1 MQTCPKCKQ
10 LIEDDSWF
18 CDQCGTELM
27 VCPSC
32 RTIKRGMTCNQCGTK
47 LVTAKAFA
55 QNGGNV
61 KDPTTPPVGNTQNIG
76 PTQAPNVNPNPVS
89 QPPTGFV
96 GQHTP
101 NTGQPISNTGQPMP
115 NTGQQTPNTGQP
127 MPNTGQPIAD
137 TNSDR
142 TMRPGATP
150 PPPPSRQPQAKPGHL
165 VCQNPSIR
173 LGIGD
178 GAIIGRRGSYAQV
191 FAGQGYVSGNH
202 ARLQYNASGQF
213 EVVDLGSTNGT
224 FVNGQQ
230 LAPNMPRVVNVG
242 DIVKFANLEFAVQ
255 I

>member
-1 MQTCPKCKQ
+1 
-10 LIEDDSWF
+10 
-18 CDQCGTELM
+18 
-27 VCPSC
+27 
-32 RTIKRGMTCNQCGTK
+32 MTCNQCGTK

-55 QNGGNV
+55 QNGGSV
-61 KDPTTPPVGNTQNIG
+61 KDPTTPPVGNTQNVG
-76 PTQAPNVNPNPVS
+76 PSPTPNVNSNPVP

-96 GQHTP
+96 GQP
-101 NTGQPISNTGQPMP
+101 MPNTGQPMP
-115 NTGQQTPNTGQP
+115 NTGQQVVTP
-127 MPNTGQPIAD
+127 GQPIAD
-137 TNSDR
+137 MNTDR

-150 PPPPSRQPQAKPGHL
+150 PPPPRQPQAKPGHL
-165 VCQNPSIR
+165 VCHNPSIR

-178 GAIIGRRGSYAQV
+178 GAIIGRRGSYAQA

-230 LAPNMPRVVNVG
+230 LAPNIPRVVNVG

>member
-1 MQTCPKCKQ
+1 
-10 LIEDDSWF
+10 
-18 CDQCGTELM
+18 
-27 VCPSC
+27 
-32 RTIKRGMTCNQCGTK
+32 MTCNQCGTK

-55 QNGGNV
+55 QNGGSV
-61 KDPTTPPVGNTQNIG
+61 KDPTTPPVGNTQNVG
-76 PTQAPNVNPNPVS
+76 PSPTPNVNSNPVP

-96 GQHTP
+96 GQ
-101 NTGQPISNTGQPMP
+101 PMP
-115 NTGQQTPNTGQP
+115 NTGQHTPNTGQP
-127 MPNTGQPIAD
+127 MPNTGQQVVTPGQPIAD
-137 TNSDR
+137 MNSDR

-150 PPPPSRQPQAKPGHL
+150 PPPPRQPQAKPGHL

-178 GAIIGRRGSYAQV
+178 GAIIGRRGSYAQA

-202 ARLQYNASGQF
+202 ARLQYNACGQF
-213 EVVDLGSTNGT
+213 EIVDLGSTNGT

-230 LAPNMPRVVNVG
+230 LTPNMPRVVNVG

>member
-1 MQTCPKCKQ
+1 
-10 LIEDDSWF
+10 
-18 CDQCGTELM
+18 
-27 VCPSC
+27 
-32 RTIKRGMTCNQCGTK
+32 MTCNQCGTK

-55 QNGGNV
+55 QNGGCV
-61 KDPTTPPVGNTQNIG
+61 KDPTTPPVGNTQNVG
-76 PTQAPNVNPNPVS
+76 PSPTPNVNSNPVP

-96 GQHTP
+96 GQP
-101 NTGQPISNTGQPMP
+101 MPNTGQPMP
-115 NTGQQTPNTGQP
+115 NTGQQVVTP
-127 MPNTGQPIAD
+127 GQPIAD
-137 TNSDR
+137 MNTDR

-150 PPPPSRQPQAKPGHL
+150 PPPTRQPQAKPGHL

-178 GAIIGRRGSYAQV
+178 GAIIGRRGSYAQA

-202 ARLQYNASGQF
+202 ARLQYNACGQF

>member
-55 QNGGNV
+55 QNGGSV
-61 KDPTTPPVGNTQNIG
+61 KDPTTPPVGNTQNVG
-76 PTQAPNVNPNPVS
+76 PSPTPNVNQNHNS
-89 QPPTGFV
+89 QPHTGFV

-101 NTGQPISNTGQPMP
+101 NTGQPI
-115 NTGQQTPNTGQP
+115 
-127 MPNTGQPIAD
+127 AD
-137 TNSDR
+137 MNSDR

-150 PPPPSRQPQAKPGHL
+150 PPPPPRQPQAKPGHL

-178 GAIIGRRGSYAQV
+178 GAIIGRRGSYAQA

-202 ARLQYNASGQF
+202 ARLQYNACGQF
-213 EVVDLGSTNGT
+213 EIVDLGSTNGT

>member
-1 MQTCPKCKQ
+1 
-10 LIEDDSWF
+10 
-18 CDQCGTELM
+18 
-27 VCPSC
+27 
-32 RTIKRGMTCNQCGTK
+32 MTCNQCGTK

-55 QNGGNV
+55 QNGGSV

-76 PTQAPNVNPNPVS
+76 PSPTPNVNSNPVP

-96 GQHTP
+96 GQPMPNTGQHTP
-101 NTGQPISNTGQPMP
+101 NTGQQVV
-115 NTGQQTPNTGQP
+115 TP
-127 MPNTGQPIAD
+127 GQPIAD
-137 TNSDR
+137 MNSDR

-150 PPPPSRQPQAKPGHL
+150 PPPPRQPQAKPGHL

-178 GAIIGRRGSYAQV
+178 GAIIGRRGSYAQA

>member
-55 QNGGNV
+55 QNGGSV
-61 KDPTTPPVGNTQNIG
+61 KDPTTPPVGNTQNVG
-76 PTQAPNVNPNPVS
+76 PSPTSNVNSNPIP

-96 GQHTP
+96 GQP
-101 NTGQPISNTGQPMP
+101 MPNTGQPMP
-115 NTGQQTPNTGQP
+115 NTGQQVVTP
-127 MPNTGQPIAD
+127 GQPIAD
-137 TNSDR
+137 MNTDR

-150 PPPPSRQPQAKPGHL
+150 PPPPRQPQAKPGHL

-178 GAIIGRRGSYAQV
+178 GAIIGRRGSYAQA

>member
-1 MQTCPKCKQ
+1 
-10 LIEDDSWF
+10 
-18 CDQCGTELM
+18 
-27 VCPSC
+27 
-32 RTIKRGMTCNQCGTK
+32 MTCNQCGTK

-55 QNGGNV
+55 QNGGSV
-61 KDPTTPPVGNTQNIG
+61 KDPTTPPVGNTQNVG
-76 PTQAPNVNPNPVS
+76 PSPTPNVNSNPIP

-96 GQHTP
+96 GQ
-101 NTGQPISNTGQPMP
+101 PMP
-115 NTGQQTPNTGQP
+115 NTGQHMPNTGQP
-127 MPNTGQPIAD
+127 MPNTGHQVVTPGQPIAD
-137 TNSDR
+137 MNTDS

-150 PPPPSRQPQAKPGHL
+150 PPPPRQPQAKPGHL

-178 GAIIGRRGSYAQV
+178 GAIIGRRGSYAQA

>member
-1 MQTCPKCKQ
+1 
-10 LIEDDSWF
+10 
-18 CDQCGTELM
+18 
-27 VCPSC
+27 
-32 RTIKRGMTCNQCGTK
+32 MTCNQCGTK

-55 QNGGNV
+55 QNGGSV
-61 KDPTTPPVGNTQNIG
+61 KDPTTPPVGNTQNVG
-76 PTQAPNVNPNPVS
+76 PSPTPNVNSNPVP

-96 GQHTP
+96 GQ
-101 NTGQPISNTGQPMP
+101 PMP
-115 NTGQQTPNTGQP
+115 NTGQH
-127 MPNTGQPIAD
+127 MPNTGQQVVTPGQPIAD
-137 TNSDR
+137 MNTDR

-150 PPPPSRQPQAKPGHL
+150 PPPPRQPQAKPGHL

-178 GAIIGRRGSYAQV
+178 GAIIGRRGSYAQA

>member
-55 QNGGNV
+55 QNGGSV
-61 KDPTTPPVGNTQNIG
+61 KDPTTPPVSNTQNVDPS
-76 PTQAPNVNPNPVS
+76 PTPNVNSNPVP

-96 GQHTP
+96 GQP
-101 NTGQPISNTGQPMP
+101 MPNTGQPMP
-115 NTGQQTPNTGQP
+115 NTGQQVVTP
-127 MPNTGQPIAD
+127 GQPIAD
-137 TNSDR
+137 MNTDR

-150 PPPPSRQPQAKPGHL
+150 PPPPPRQPQAKPGHL

-178 GAIIGRRGSYAQV
+178 GAIIGRRGSYAQA

-202 ARLQYNASGQF
+202 ARLQYNACGQF
-213 EVVDLGSTNGT
+213 EIVDLGSTNGT

-230 LAPNMPRVVNVG
+230 LAPNIPRVVNVG

>member
-55 QNGGNV
+55 QNGGSV
-61 KDPTTPPVGNTQNIG
+61 KDPTTPPVGNTQNVG
-76 PTQAPNVNPNPVS
+76 PSPTPNVNPNPNP
-89 QPPTGFV
+89 QPHTGFV
-96 GQHTP
+96 GQ
-101 NTGQPISNTGQPMP
+101 
-115 NTGQQTPNTGQP
+115 QTPNI
-127 MPNTGQPIAD
+127 GQPIAD

-150 PPPPSRQPQAKPGHL
+150 PPPPRQPQAKPGHL
-165 VCQNPSIR
+165 VCQNPPIR

-178 GAIIGRRGSYAQV
+178 GAIIGRRGSYAQT

-213 EVVDLGSTNGT
+213 EIVDLGSTNGT
-224 FVNGQQ
+224 FVNGRQ

-242 DIVKFANLEFAVQ
+242 DIVKFANLEFAVL

>member
-1 MQTCPKCKQ
+1 
-10 LIEDDSWF
+10 
-18 CDQCGTELM
+18 
-27 VCPSC
+27 
-32 RTIKRGMTCNQCGTK
+32 MTCNQCGAK

-55 QNGGNV
+55 QNGGSV
-61 KDPTTPPVGNTQNIG
+61 KDPTTPPVGNTQNVG
-76 PTQAPNVNPNPVS
+76 PSPTPNVNSNPVP

-96 GQHTP
+96 GQ
-101 NTGQPISNTGQPMP
+101 PMP
-115 NTGQQTPNTGQP
+115 NTGQHTPNTGQP
-127 MPNTGQPIAD
+127 MPNTGQQVVTPGQPIAD
-137 TNSDR
+137 MNTDR

-150 PPPPSRQPQAKPGHL
+150 PPPPRQPQAKPGHL

-178 GAIIGRRGSYAQV
+178 GAIIGRRGSYAQA

>member
-1 MQTCPKCKQ
+1 
-10 LIEDDSWF
+10 
-18 CDQCGTELM
+18 
-27 VCPSC
+27 
-32 RTIKRGMTCNQCGTK
+32 MTCNQCGTK

-55 QNGGNV
+55 QNGGSV
-61 KDPTTPPVGNTQNIG
+61 KDPTTPPVGNTQNVG
-76 PTQAPNVNPNPVS
+76 PSPTPNVNSNPIP

-96 GQHTP
+96 GQP
-101 NTGQPISNTGQPMP
+101 MPNTGQPMP
-115 NTGQQTPNTGQP
+115 NTGQQVVTP
-127 MPNTGQPIAD
+127 GQPIAD
-137 TNSDR
+137 MNTDR

-150 PPPPSRQPQAKPGHL
+150 PPPPRQPQAKPGHL

-178 GAIIGRRGSYAQV
+178 GAIIGRRGSYAQA

-202 ARLQYNASGQF
+202 ARLQYNACGQF

-230 LAPNMPRVVNVG
+230 LTPNMPRVVNVG

>member
-1 MQTCPKCKQ
+1 
-10 LIEDDSWF
+10 
-18 CDQCGTELM
+18 
-27 VCPSC
+27 
-32 RTIKRGMTCNQCGTK
+32 MTCNQCGTK

-55 QNGGNV
+55 QNGGSV
-61 KDPTTPPVGNTQNIG
+61 KDPTTPPVGNTQNVG
-76 PTQAPNVNPNPVS
+76 PSPTPNVNSNPVP

-96 GQHTP
+96 GQP
-101 NTGQPISNTGQPMP
+101 MPNTGQPMP
-115 NTGQQTPNTGQP
+115 NTGQQVVTP
-127 MPNTGQPIAD
+127 GQPIAD
-137 TNSDR
+137 MNTDR

-150 PPPPSRQPQAKPGHL
+150 PPPPPRQPQAKPGHL

-178 GAIIGRRGSYAQV
+178 GAIIGRRGSYAQA

-202 ARLQYNASGQF
+202 ARLQYNACGQF
-213 EVVDLGSTNGT
+213 EIVDLGSTNGT

>member
-1 MQTCPKCKQ
+1 
-10 LIEDDSWF
+10 
-18 CDQCGTELM
+18 
-27 VCPSC
+27 
-32 RTIKRGMTCNQCGTK
+32 MTCNQCGTK

-55 QNGGNV
+55 KNGGSV

-76 PTQAPNVNPNPVS
+76 PSPTPNVNSNPVP

-96 GQHTP
+96 GQPMPNTGQHTP
-101 NTGQPISNTGQPMP
+101 NTGQHML
-115 NTGQQTPNTGQP
+115 NTGQQVVTP
-127 MPNTGQPIAD
+127 GQPIAD
-137 TNSDR
+137 MNTDR

-150 PPPPSRQPQAKPGHL
+150 PPPPRQPQAKPGHL

-178 GAIIGRRGSYAQV
+178 GAIIGRRGSYAQA

>member
-1 MQTCPKCKQ
+1 
-10 LIEDDSWF
+10 
-18 CDQCGTELM
+18 
-27 VCPSC
+27 
-32 RTIKRGMTCNQCGTK
+32 MTCNQCGTK

-55 QNGGNV
+55 QNGGSV
-61 KDPTTPPVGNTQNIG
+61 KDPTTPPVGNTQNVG
-76 PTQAPNVNPNPVS
+76 PTPTPNVNSNPIP

-96 GQHTP
+96 GQP
-101 NTGQPISNTGQPMP
+101 MPNTGQPMP
-115 NTGQQTPNTGQP
+115 NTGQQVVTP
-127 MPNTGQPIAD
+127 GQPIAD
-137 TNSDR
+137 MNTDR

-150 PPPPSRQPQAKPGHL
+150 PPPPPRQPQAKPGHL

-178 GAIIGRRGSYAQV
+178 GAIIGRRGSYAQA

-202 ARLQYNASGQF
+202 ARLQYNACGQF

>member
-55 QNGGNV
+55 QNGGSV
-61 KDPTTPPVGNTQNIG
+61 KDPTTPPVGNTQNVG
-76 PTQAPNVNPNPVS
+76 PSPTPNVNPNPNP
-89 QPPTGFV
+89 QPHTGFV

-101 NTGQPISNTGQPMP
+101 NTGQPMQ
-115 NTGQQTPNTGQP
+115 NTGQQVVTP
-127 MPNTGQPIAD
+127 GQPIAD

-150 PPPPSRQPQAKPGHL
+150 PPPPRQPQAKPGHL

-178 GAIIGRRGSYAQV
+178 GAIIGRRGSYAQA

-202 ARLQYNASGQF
+202 ARLQYNACGQF
-213 EVVDLGSTNGT
+213 EIVDLGSTNGT

-242 DIVKFANLEFAVQ
+242 DIVKFANLDFAVL

>member
-1 MQTCPKCKQ
+1 
-10 LIEDDSWF
+10 
-18 CDQCGTELM
+18 
-27 VCPSC
+27 
-32 RTIKRGMTCNQCGTK
+32 MTCNQCGTK

-55 QNGGNV
+55 QNGGSV

-76 PTQAPNVNPNPVS
+76 PSPTPNVNSNPIP

-96 GQHTP
+96 GQ
-101 NTGQPISNTGQPMP
+101 PMP
-115 NTGQQTPNTGQP
+115 NTGQH
-127 MPNTGQPIAD
+127 MPNTGQQVVTPGQPIAD
-137 TNSDR
+137 MNTDR

-150 PPPPSRQPQAKPGHL
+150 PPPPRQPQAKPGHL

-178 GAIIGRRGSYAQV
+178 GAIIGRRGSYAQA

>member
-1 MQTCPKCKQ
+1 
-10 LIEDDSWF
+10 
-18 CDQCGTELM
+18 
-27 VCPSC
+27 
-32 RTIKRGMTCNQCGTK
+32 MTCNQCGTK

-55 QNGGNV
+55 QNGGSV
-61 KDPTTPPVGNTQNIG
+61 KDPTTPPVGNTQNVG
-76 PTQAPNVNPNPVS
+76 PSPTPNVNSNPVP

-96 GQHTP
+96 GQ
-101 NTGQPISNTGQPMP
+101 PMP
-115 NTGQQTPNTGQP
+115 KTGQP

-137 TNSDR
+137 MNTDR

-150 PPPPSRQPQAKPGHL
+150 PPPPPRQPQAKPGHL

-178 GAIIGRRGSYAQV
+178 GAIIGRRGSYAQA

-230 LAPNMPRVVNVG
+230 LAPNIPRVVNVG

>member
-1 MQTCPKCKQ
+1 
-10 LIEDDSWF
+10 
-18 CDQCGTELM
+18 
-27 VCPSC
+27 
-32 RTIKRGMTCNQCGTK
+32 MTCNQCGTK

-55 QNGGNV
+55 QNGGSV

-76 PTQAPNVNPNPVS
+76 PSPTPNVNSNPIP

-96 GQHTP
+96 GQ
-101 NTGQPISNTGQPMP
+101 PM
-115 NTGQQTPNTGQP
+115 PNTGQP
-127 MPNTGQPIAD
+127 MPNTGQHTPNTGQQVVPPGQPIAD
-137 TNSDR
+137 MNTDR

-150 PPPPSRQPQAKPGHL
+150 PPPPRQPQAKPGHL

-178 GAIIGRRGSYAQV
+178 GAIIGRRGSYAQA

>member
-1 MQTCPKCKQ
+1 
-10 LIEDDSWF
+10 
-18 CDQCGTELM
+18 
-27 VCPSC
+27 
-32 RTIKRGMTCNQCGTK
+32 MTCNQCGTK

-55 QNGGNV
+55 QNGGSV

-76 PTQAPNVNPNPVS
+76 PSQTPNVNSNPVP

-96 GQHTP
+96 GQ
-101 NTGQPISNTGQPMP
+101 PM
-115 NTGQQTPNTGQP
+115 PNTGQP
-127 MPNTGQPIAD
+127 MPNTGQPMPNTGQQVVTPGQPIAD
-137 TNSDR
+137 MNTDR

-150 PPPPSRQPQAKPGHL
+150 PPPPRQPQAKPGHL

-178 GAIIGRRGSYAQV
+178 GAIIGRRGSYAQA

>member
-1 MQTCPKCKQ
+1 
-10 LIEDDSWF
+10 
-18 CDQCGTELM
+18 
-27 VCPSC
+27 
-32 RTIKRGMTCNQCGTK
+32 MTCNQCGTK

-55 QNGGNV
+55 QNGGSV
-61 KDPTTPPVGNTQNIG
+61 KDPTTPPVGNTQNVG
-76 PTQAPNVNPNPVS
+76 PSPTPNVNSNPVP

-96 GQHTP
+96 GQP
-101 NTGQPISNTGQPMP
+101 MPNTGQPMP
-115 NTGQQTPNTGQP
+115 NTGQQVVTP
-127 MPNTGQPIAD
+127 GQPIAD
-137 TNSDR
+137 MNTDR

-150 PPPPSRQPQAKPGHL
+150 PPPPRQPQAKPGHL

-178 GAIIGRRGSYAQV
+178 GAIIGRRGSYAQA

-230 LAPNMPRVVNVG
+230 LATNMPRVVNVG

>member
-55 QNGGNV
+55 QNGGSV

-76 PTQAPNVNPNPVS
+76 PSPTPNVNSNPVP

-96 GQHTP
+96 GQ
-101 NTGQPISNTGQPMP
+101 PMP
-115 NTGQQTPNTGQP
+115 NTGQH
-127 MPNTGQPIAD
+127 MPNTGQQVVTPGQPIAD
-137 TNSDR
+137 MNTDR

-150 PPPPSRQPQAKPGHL
+150 PPPPRQPQAKPGHL

-178 GAIIGRRGSYAQV
+178 GAIIGRRGSYAQA

>member
-27 VCPSC
+27 ACPSC

-55 QNGGNV
+55 QNGGSV
-61 KDPTTPPVGNTQNIG
+61 KDPTTPPVGNTQNVG
-76 PTQAPNVNPNPVS
+76 PSPTPNVNSNPIP

-96 GQHTP
+96 GQ
-101 NTGQPISNTGQPMP
+101 PMP
-115 NTGQQTPNTGQP
+115 NTGQH
-127 MPNTGQPIAD
+127 MPNTGQQVVTPGQPIAD
-137 TNSDR
+137 MNTDR

-150 PPPPSRQPQAKPGHL
+150 PPPPPRQPQAKPGHL

-178 GAIIGRRGSYAQV
+178 GAIIGRRGSYAQA

>member
-1 MQTCPKCKQ
+1 
-10 LIEDDSWF
+10 
-18 CDQCGTELM
+18 
-27 VCPSC
+27 
-32 RTIKRGMTCNQCGTK
+32 MTCNQCGTK

-55 QNGGNV
+55 QNGGSV
-61 KDPTTPPVGNTQNIG
+61 KDPTTPPVGNTQNVG
-76 PTQAPNVNPNPVS
+76 PSPTTNVNSNPVP

-96 GQHTP
+96 GQ
-101 NTGQPISNTGQPMP
+101 PMP
-115 NTGQQTPNTGQP
+115 NTGQHTPNTGQP
-127 MPNTGQPIAD
+127 MPNTGQQVVTPGQPIAD
-137 TNSDR
+137 MNTDR

-150 PPPPSRQPQAKPGHL
+150 PPPPRQPQAKPGHL

-178 GAIIGRRGSYAQV
+178 GAIIGRRGSYAQA

-230 LAPNMPRVVNVG
+230 LAPNIPRVVNVG

>member
-18 CDQCGTELM
+18 CDQCGT
-27 VCPSC
+27 
-32 RTIKRGMTCNQCGTK
+32 K

-55 QNGGNV
+55 QNGGSV
-61 KDPTTPPVGNTQNIG
+61 KDPTTPPVGNTQNVG
-76 PTQAPNVNPNPVS
+76 PSPTPNVNSNPVP

-96 GQHTP
+96 GQ
-101 NTGQPISNTGQPMP
+101 PM
-115 NTGQQTPNTGQP
+115 PNTGQP
-127 MPNTGQPIAD
+127 MPNTGQPMPNTGQQVVTPGQPIAD
-137 TNSDR
+137 MNTDR

-150 PPPPSRQPQAKPGHL
+150 PPPPRQPQAKPGHL

-178 GAIIGRRGSYAQV
+178 GAIIGRRGSYAQA

-202 ARLQYNASGQF
+202 ARLQYNACGQF

>member
-1 MQTCPKCKQ
+1 
-10 LIEDDSWF
+10 
-18 CDQCGTELM
+18 
-27 VCPSC
+27 
-32 RTIKRGMTCNQCGTK
+32 MTCNQCGTK
-47 LVTAKAFA
+47 LVTAKTFA
-55 QNGGNV
+55 QNGGSV
-61 KDPTTPPVGNTQNIG
+61 KDPTTPPVGNTQNVG
-76 PTQAPNVNPNPVS
+76 PSPTPNVNSNPVP

-96 GQHTP
+96 GQP
-101 NTGQPISNTGQPMP
+101 MPNTGQPMP
-115 NTGQQTPNTGQP
+115 NTGQQVVTP
-127 MPNTGQPIAD
+127 GQPIAD
-137 TNSDR
+137 MNTDR

-150 PPPPSRQPQAKPGHL
+150 PPPPRQPQAKPGHL

-178 GAIIGRRGSYAQV
+178 GAIIGRRGSYAQA

-230 LAPNMPRVVNVG
+230 LAPNIPRVVNVG

>member
-1 MQTCPKCKQ
+1 
-10 LIEDDSWF
+10 
-18 CDQCGTELM
+18 
-27 VCPSC
+27 
-32 RTIKRGMTCNQCGTK
+32 MTCNQCGTK

-55 QNGGNV
+55 QNGGSV
-61 KDPTTPPVGNTQNIG
+61 KDPTTPPVGNTQNVG
-76 PTQAPNVNPNPVS
+76 PSPTPNVNSNPIP

-96 GQHTP
+96 GQ
-101 NTGQPISNTGQPMP
+101 PM
-115 NTGQQTPNTGQP
+115 PNTGQP
-127 MPNTGQPIAD
+127 MPNTGQHTPNTGQPIAD
-137 TNSDR
+137 MNTDR

-150 PPPPSRQPQAKPGHL
+150 PPPPRQPQAKPGHL

-178 GAIIGRRGSYAQV
+178 GAIIGRRGSYAQA

>member
-1 MQTCPKCKQ
+1 
-10 LIEDDSWF
+10 
-18 CDQCGTELM
+18 
-27 VCPSC
+27 
-32 RTIKRGMTCNQCGTK
+32 MTCNQCGTK

-55 QNGGNV
+55 QNGGSV
-61 KDPTTPPVGNTQNIG
+61 KDPTTPPVGNTQNVG
-76 PTQAPNVNPNPVS
+76 PSPTPNVNSNPVP

-96 GQHTP
+96 GQ
-101 NTGQPISNTGQPMP
+101 PMP
-115 NTGQQTPNTGQP
+115 NTGQHTPNTGQP
-127 MPNTGQPIAD
+127 MPNTGQQVVTPGQPIAD
-137 TNSDR
+137 MNTDR

-150 PPPPSRQPQAKPGHL
+150 PPPPRQPQAKPGHL
-165 VCQNPSIR
+165 VCPNPSIR

-178 GAIIGRRGSYAQV
+178 GAIIGRRGSYAQA

>member
-55 QNGGNV
+55 QNGGSV
-61 KDPTTPPVGNTQNIG
+61 KDPTTPPVGNTQNVG
-76 PTQAPNVNPNPVS
+76 PTQTPNVNPNPVS

-101 NTGQPISNTGQPMP
+101 NTGQPMP
-115 NTGQQTPNTGQP
+115 NTGQQVVPP
-127 MPNTGQPIAD
+127 GQPIAD
-137 TNSDR
+137 MNTDR

-150 PPPPSRQPQAKPGHL
+150 PPPPPRQPQAKPGHL

>member
-55 QNGGNV
+55 QNGGSV
-61 KDPTTPPVGNTQNIG
+61 KDPTTPPVGNTQNVG
-76 PTQAPNVNPNPVS
+76 SSPTPNVNSNPVP

-96 GQHTP
+96 GQP
-101 NTGQPISNTGQPMP
+101 MPNTGQPMP
-115 NTGQQTPNTGQP
+115 NTGQQVVTP
-127 MPNTGQPIAD
+127 GQPIAD
-137 TNSDR
+137 MNTDR

-150 PPPPSRQPQAKPGHL
+150 PPPPRQTQAKPGHL

-178 GAIIGRRGSYAQV
+178 GAIIGRRGSYAQA

>member
-1 MQTCPKCKQ
+1 
-10 LIEDDSWF
+10 
-18 CDQCGTELM
+18 
-27 VCPSC
+27 
-32 RTIKRGMTCNQCGTK
+32 MTCNQCGTK

-55 QNGGNV
+55 QNGGSV
-61 KDPTTPPVGNTQNIG
+61 KDPTTPPVGNTQNVG
-76 PTQAPNVNPNPVS
+76 PSPTPNVNSNPVP

-96 GQHTP
+96 GQP
-101 NTGQPISNTGQPMP
+101 MPNTGQPMP
-115 NTGQQTPNTGQP
+115 NTGQQVVTP
-127 MPNTGQPIAD
+127 GQPIAD
-137 TNSDR
+137 MNTDR

-150 PPPPSRQPQAKPGHL
+150 PPPPRQPQAKPGHL

-178 GAIIGRRGSYAQV
+178 GAIIGRRGSYAQA

-230 LAPNMPRVVNVG
+230 LTPNMPRVVNVG

>member
-1 MQTCPKCKQ
+1 MSDF
-10 LIEDDSWF
+10 ERFSRVSF
-18 CDQCGTELM
+18 
-27 VCPSC
+27 
-32 RTIKRGMTCNQCGTK
+32 
-47 LVTAKAFA
+47 VTAKAFA
-55 QNGGNV
+55 QNGGSV
-61 KDPTTPPVGNTQNIG
+61 KDPTTPPVGNTQNVG
-76 PTQAPNVNPNPVS
+76 PSPTPNVNSNPVP

-96 GQHTP
+96 
-101 NTGQPISNTGQPMP
+101 GQPMP
-115 NTGQQTPNTGQP
+115 NTGQQVVTPR
-127 MPNTGQPIAD
+127 QPIAD
-137 TNSDR
+137 MNTDR

-150 PPPPSRQPQAKPGHL
+150 PPPPRQPQAKPGHL

-178 GAIIGRRGSYAQV
+178 GAIIGRRGSYAQA

>member
-55 QNGGNV
+55 QNGGSV
-61 KDPTTPPVGNTQNIG
+61 KDPTTPPVGNTQNVG
-76 PTQAPNVNPNPVS
+76 PTPTPNVNSNPVP

-96 GQHTP
+96 GQP
-101 NTGQPISNTGQPMP
+101 MPNTGQPMP
-115 NTGQQTPNTGQP
+115 NTGQQVVTP
-127 MPNTGQPIAD
+127 GQPIAD
-137 TNSDR
+137 MNTDR

-150 PPPPSRQPQAKPGHL
+150 PPPPRQPQAKPGHL

-178 GAIIGRRGSYAQV
+178 GAIIGRRGSYAQA

>member
-55 QNGGNV
+55 QNGGSV
-61 KDPTTPPVGNTQNIG
+61 KDPTTPPVGNTQNVG
-76 PTQAPNVNPNPVS
+76 PSPTPNVNSNPIP

-96 GQHTP
+96 GQP
-101 NTGQPISNTGQPMP
+101 MPNTGQPMP
-115 NTGQQTPNTGQP
+115 NTGQQVVTP
-127 MPNTGQPIAD
+127 GQPIAD
-137 TNSDR
+137 MNTDR

-150 PPPPSRQPQAKPGHL
+150 PPPPRQPQAKPGHL

-178 GAIIGRRGSYAQV
+178 GAIIGRRGSYAQA

-202 ARLQYNASGQF
+202 ARLQYNACGQF

-230 LAPNMPRVVNVG
+230 LTPNMPRVVNVG
-242 DIVKFANLEFAVQ
+242 DIVKIANLEFAVQ

>member
-1 MQTCPKCKQ
+1 
-10 LIEDDSWF
+10 
-18 CDQCGTELM
+18 
-27 VCPSC
+27 
-32 RTIKRGMTCNQCGTK
+32 MTCNQCGTK

-55 QNGGNV
+55 QNGGSV
-61 KDPTTPPVGNTQNIG
+61 KDPTTPPVGNTQNVG
-76 PTQAPNVNPNPVS
+76 PSPTSNVNSNPVP

-96 GQHTP
+96 GQPMP
-101 NTGQPISNTGQPMP
+101 NTGQHTSNTGQPMP
-115 NTGQQTPNTGQP
+115 NTGQQVVTP
-127 MPNTGQPIAD
+127 GQPIAD
-137 TNSDR
+137 MNTDR

-150 PPPPSRQPQAKPGHL
+150 PPPPRQPQAKPGHL

-178 GAIIGRRGSYAQV
+178 GAIIGRRGSYAQA

-230 LAPNMPRVVNVG
+230 LVPNMPRVVNVG

>member
-1 MQTCPKCKQ
+1 
-10 LIEDDSWF
+10 
-18 CDQCGTELM
+18 
-27 VCPSC
+27 
-32 RTIKRGMTCNQCGTK
+32 MTCNQCGTK

-55 QNGGNV
+55 QNGGSV
-61 KDPTTPPVGNTQNIG
+61 KDPTTPPVGNTQNVG
-76 PTQAPNVNPNPVS
+76 PSPTPNVNSNPIP

-96 GQHTP
+96 GQ
-101 NTGQPISNTGQPMP
+101 PM
-115 NTGQQTPNTGQP
+115 PNTGQP
-127 MPNTGQPIAD
+127 MPNTGQPMPNTGQQVVTPGQPIAD
-137 TNSDR
+137 MNTDR

-150 PPPPSRQPQAKPGHL
+150 PPPPPRQPQAKPGHL

-178 GAIIGRRGSYAQV
+178 GAIIGRRGSYAQA

-230 LAPNMPRVVNVG
+230 LAPNIPRVVNVG

>member
-55 QNGGNV
+55 QNGGSV
-61 KDPTTPPVGNTQNIG
+61 KDPTTPPVGNTQNVG
-76 PTQAPNVNPNPVS
+76 PTQTPNVNQSPNS
-89 QPPTGFV
+89 QPPSGFV

-101 NTGQPISNTGQPMP
+101 NTGQSMP
-115 NTGQQTPNTGQP
+115 NTGQQVVTP
-127 MPNTGQPIAD
+127 GQPIAD
-137 TNSDR
+137 MNTDR

-150 PPPPSRQPQAKPGHL
+150 PPPPPRQPQAKPGHL

-213 EVVDLGSTNGT
+213 EIVDLGSTNGT